1 MTRADRPTTLN
12 ETASAAESAPRT
24 AAASATHSSSARS
37 LSDLQETAS
46 PLAGDQGQ
54 LLEQT
59 LKSRNRRTTRQNT
72 GRSTAKS
79 RAAAKAGNTAVT
91 PSNTNEPL
99 AQIPGESEQTTAA
112 VSDRRSITGSAE
124 FLAAELQRRL
134 TEHFEF
140 LQSTLLQTLDQN
152 FEQLRQDQSVATD
165 ASQSE
170 LQSLSA
176 HVGALL
182 EKTAAAASASPA
194 GRSATTDTRS
204 SATAKTGPETP
215 ARNTPGRKPA
225 TSATGKKPPAKSWE
239 EIRQELFEEVERKT
253 ESGYLADL
261 PIELPVDPAPPTG
274 MRDAVFSPAESG
286 YVPAD
291 FSPTDD
297 LVLTEIPKPGE
308 LEILSAE
315 ELRTLIQQRE
325 AMMARLI
332 YRLRCHEET
341 RLNLL
346 TLDQLR
352 TMQKEL
358 PEELATLVENSIRRT
373 DNLTRLGELE
383 LAFERARL
391 TREKN
396 HLQQSRQWIEMLAK
410 QMGYTLNADGTLAR
424 QPDVPKHSSRR
435 RWLGKLGFG
444 HPKREK

>member
-12 ETASAAESAPRT
+12 ETASAADSAPRT
-24 AAASATHSSSARS
+24 AAASASHSSSARS

-79 RAAAKAGNTAVT
+79 RAAAKADNTAVT

-99 AQIPGESEQTTAA
+99 TQIPGESEQSMAT

-134 TEHFEF
+134 TEHFEC
-140 LQSTLLQTLDQN
+140 LQSTILQTLDHS

-176 HVGALL
+176 HVRALL
-182 EKTAAAASASPA
+182 EKTAVAASGGPA
-194 GRSATTDTRS
+194 GRSATTDTRPS
-204 SATAKTGPETP
+204 TTAKTGSDTP
-215 ARNTPGRKPA
+215 ARNTPGREPA
-225 TSATGKKPPAKSWE
+225 TSATSKKTPAKSWE

-297 LVLTEIPKPGE
+297 LVMTEIPKPGE
-308 LEILSAE
+308 LEILSAD

-410 QMGYTLNADGTLAR
+410 QMGFTLNADGTLAR
-424 QPDVPKHSSRR
+424 QPDVPNRSSGR